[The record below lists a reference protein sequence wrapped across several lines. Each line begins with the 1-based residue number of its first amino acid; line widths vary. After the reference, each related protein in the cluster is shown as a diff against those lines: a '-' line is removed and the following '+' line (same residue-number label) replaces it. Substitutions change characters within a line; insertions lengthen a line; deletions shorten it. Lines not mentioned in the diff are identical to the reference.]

1 MYVVGPRDP
10 QLLPERRNKAILGQ
24 PELYKGIPLMHVGQ
38 TVWIDDYAVANHSGK
53 SDPIL
58 IC

>member
-10 QLLPERRNKAILGQ
+10 QLFPERRNKAILGE
-24 PELYKGIPLMHVGQ
+24 PGLYKGFPFMQVGQ
-38 TVWIDDYAVANHSGK
+38 TVWKNDAVANHSGK